1 MPAYHLRLVN
11 ADFESSA
18 DEPFNSVQTAT
29 RAGLEGATSIARE
42 SLLGGERSTA
52 VEVRVEQDGRAVARQ
67 VITLS
72 VAELSA
78 DK

>member
-18 DEPFNSVQTAT
+18 DEPFDSVETAT

-42 SLLGGERSTA
+42 SLLGGECSTA
-52 VEVRVEQDGRAVARQ
+52 VEVRVEEDGRVVARQ
-67 VITLS
+67 VVTLS
-72 VAELSA
+72 VSELSP